1 MVRPRP
7 RSLLIAALLA
17 VGLGVLIERL
27 VVTDTEAIEALL
39 EEARDAA
46 KDRDWGRLRPLLS
59 DGFAWQGR
67 GPDETVEEIARLA
80 QRHGP
85 TMIDVTWGAIA
96 PSRLRCD
103 VEVDVRAR
111 VGLYH
116 YGGKVRVTFAKEEDG
131 WRMLEVQTIG

>member
-17 VGLGVLIERL
+17 VGLGFLIERL

-46 KDRDWGRLRPLLS
+46 KDREWARLRPLLS
-59 DGFAWQGR
+59 DDFVWQGR
-67 GPDETVEEIARLA
+67 NADETVAEVARLA
-80 QRHGP
+80 ERHGP
-85 TMIDVTWGAIA
+85 TMIEVAWGAVA
-96 PSRLRCD
+96 PARLRCD

-116 YGGKVRVTFAKEEDG
+116 HGVRVRVTFAKEKDG
-131 WRMLEVQTIG
+131 WRMLEVQTLG